1 MSRRDFLRGAAAAA
15 AIVGATTDVSP
26 RRSAG
31 AAAVAAAPAL
41 LGYAFGTRFQD
52 VSVFDPVSRQLIET
66 RPLGATIR
74 WLSNEQT
81 FWDGHYI
88 WSYDFPKNLVE
99 AVAIDPVHLQV
110 AARIPTEGAG
120 PAHSLMLTPDR
131 QSAWVNLAGSNEIAV
146 LDVPTR
152 SVVARIPTG
161 KFP

>member
-1 MSRRDFLRGAAAAA
+1 MAISSKATSVARGESASPAEIRP
-15 AIVGATTDVSP
+15 AIAKARGP
-26 RRSAG
+26 
-31 AAAVAAAPAL
+31 

-52 VSVFDPVSRQLIET
+52 VSVFDPISRQLLET

-81 FWDGHYI
+81 FWDGRYI

-99 AVAIDPVHLQV
+99 AVAIDPIRLRV
-110 AARIPTEGAG
+110 AARIPTGGAG

-131 QSAWVNLAGSNEIAV
+131 RSAWVNLAGSNAIAV
-146 LDVPTR
+146 LDVAAQN
-152 SVVARIPTG
+152 VIDRIPTG